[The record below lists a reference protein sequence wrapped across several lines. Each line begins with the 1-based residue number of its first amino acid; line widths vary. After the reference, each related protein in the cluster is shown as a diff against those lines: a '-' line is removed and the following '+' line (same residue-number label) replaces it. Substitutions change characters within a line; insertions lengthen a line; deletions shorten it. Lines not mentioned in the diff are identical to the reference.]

1 MNTQD
6 FIASERA
13 RLQSLFDQFNRDG
26 SWMEMREEHY
36 DPLRFGLIDSYI
48 VTRVAPHFDAQG
60 NITKTDFWL
69 LFKSAGYDE
78 GWQYSHT
85 IKVVE
90 WSQDDTY
97 LLDLTDDRGRKYHI
111 ELIMD
116 STEPREV
123 AAWKRWQQYRAD
135 NAERFAVID
144 AQILEEHTKMA
155 EDWNA
160 A

>member
-1 MNTQD
+1 MMD
-6 FIASERA
+6 FIAEQKAKLQALFGPFNER
-13 RLQSLFDQFNRDG
+13 G
-26 SWMEMREEHY
+26 SWMVLTEGSME
-36 DPLRFGLIDSYI
+36 PIRFGLIDSYI

-60 NITKTDFWL
+60 NITRTDFWL

-97 LLDLTDDRGRKYHI
+97 LLDMTDDRGRKYHI

-123 AAWKRWQQYRAD
+123 DAWKRWQQYRAD
-135 NAERFAVID
+135 NADRFAQID
-144 AQILEEHTKMA
+144 AQVLEEHTKMA
-155 EDWNA
+155 EDWDA